1 MGARLESLRA
11 LDNVFSGHEDFVE
24 RGAQLRASFI
34 VDPDGVIRFVSVNDL
49 SAGRNVDEVLPGRA
63 HPGGSVT

>member
-1 MGARLESLRA
+1 M
-11 LDNVFSGHEDFVE
+11 E

-34 VDPDGVIRFVSVNDL
+34 VDPDGVIRFFSVNDV

-63 HPGGSVT
+63 HPGGSAT